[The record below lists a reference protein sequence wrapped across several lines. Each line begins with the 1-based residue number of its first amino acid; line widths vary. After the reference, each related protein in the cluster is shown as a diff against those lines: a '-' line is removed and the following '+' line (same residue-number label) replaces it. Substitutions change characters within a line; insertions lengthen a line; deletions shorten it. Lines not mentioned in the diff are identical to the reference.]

1 VVDDSFQEQKYY
13 EDNEQPEIATLLPSS
28 EIDSSNHIKAWRMS
42 NLEEETIQADKKVSD
57 DVYQKMQQEMQP
69 EIQKQAEIIKKE
81 TYEKA
86 FEQGYQEGLKK
97 GQEEGYT
104 VGQTEAKSEVF
115 ANVQPKLDQF
125 DSILTS
131 LKAPYDSLEQRIYS
145 ELVDFALHIAKTV
158 IKKEVQ
164 ADKEWILNTV
174 KESVSALPESSS
186 EIKIYL
192 HPDDLAF
199 LQISQP
205 SISEKWS
212 LHENPKIDLGTC
224 IVKQDYSTIL
234 NSWIARFDE
243 VEEQVSQ
250 DVSDSSNASIPEI
263 SNNLESSST
272 E

>member
-1 VVDDSFQEQKYY
+1 MVDESFQEKKYH

-28 EIDSSNHIKAWRMS
+28 EIDSSNHIKAWKMS
-42 NLEEETIQADKKVSD
+42 NFEEETKQADKKVSD
-57 DVYQKMQQEMQP
+57 EVYQKIQQEMQP
-69 EIQKQAEIIKKE
+69 EIQKQAEIIKQE

-97 GQEEGYT
+97 GQEEGYDN
-104 VGQTEAKSEVF
+104 GKTEAKSEVF
-115 ANVQPKLDQF
+115 ANLQPKLDQF
-125 DSILTS
+125 DSILSS
-131 LKAPYDSLEQRIYS
+131 LKTPYDSLEQRIYS
-145 ELVDFALHIAKTV
+145 ELVDFALHVAKTV

-164 ADKEWILNTV
+164 ADKEWILNTIR
-174 KESVSALPESSS
+174 ESVAALPESSS

-212 LHENPKIDLGTC
+212 LHENPKIELGTC

-243 VEEQVSQ
+243 VVEKVSQ
-250 DVSDSSNASIPEI
+250 DVSDESDSVIPEI
-263 SNNLESSST
+263 SNSSETSST
-272 E
+272 V